1 MRTEEEY
8 VENEEFDDNAPDTVI
23 NTGFTTDGDDVEFGM
38 DYQGRYYLLH
48 RGTYYEGDTKKDLIL
63 EMGSASR
70 IEMEETGDDLAAW
83 IIDSYE
89 QWNEKESLCE

>member
-1 MRTEEEY
+1 MSKQEEY
-8 VENEEFDDNAPDTVI
+8 RENEEFDDSIEDIII
-23 NTGFTTDGDDVEFGM
+23 NTGFTLDGDAVEFGM
-38 DYQGRYYLLH
+38 DYQNRYYLLH

-63 EMGSASR
+63 EMDRASK

-83 IIDSYE
+83 IMESYE